1 MISKP
6 CVVDFWRN
14 DIPVAPPMT
23 LETPNNV
30 DFEIPLRSI
39 IIQGAREFE
48 TSVSPTDGVLDKV
61 PAQRGWRL
69 TPIIISEPQHGT
81 VKLSTDGESFIY
93 TPLAGFVGQD
103 CFAYA
108 FTNGY
113 QQSVVNNITINCRRG
128 YEYSLKIFRRDIGR
142 TEHRMVIA
150 PAFDFS
156 TLDYLKPV
164 YMVYA
169 AWYYNQYRAV
179 TEGKVTRIKKQR
191 TLIGNT
197 SWNRLFYDDI
207 RAFAPTVLNSGL
219 TMTTKTF
226 FEETLPSG
234 LLEDTAQIFKPKHL
248 AGDVEI
254 ELKLFTETKQ
264 TPIPGSTTGQTLRQL
279 DLDKFTLIKFTAAE
293 RYGIRWPD
301 SGNIQI

>member
-14 DIPVAPPMT
+14 DVPVAPPLT

-30 DFEIPLRSI
+30 VFEIPLRSI
-39 IIQGAREFE
+39 IIQGARDFE
-48 TSVSPTDGVLDKV
+48 TSESPSQGILDKV

-69 TPIIISEPQHGT
+69 TPIIVSEPIHGT
-81 VKLSTDGESFIY
+81 VRLSADKETLLY

-108 FTNGY
+108 VTNGY

-128 YEYSLKIFRRDIGR
+128 YEYSLNVFRRNIER
-142 TEHRMVIA
+142 TQHRMVVA

-156 TLDYLKPV
+156 ESGLPKVYLLE
-164 YMVYA
+164 A
-169 AWYYNQYRAV
+169 HWYYNQYAAV
-179 TEGKVTRIKKQR
+179 ADGKITRIKKKR
-191 TLIGNT
+191 TLIGQT
-197 SWNRLFYDDI
+197 SWNQSFYDQV
-207 RAFAPTVLNSGL
+207 RAFAPTIVNSGL
-219 TMTTKTF
+219 TQTVNSYF
-226 FEETLPSG
+226 DDTLPSG
-234 LLEDTAQIFKPKHL
+234 LLEDTAQVFKPQHL

-254 ELKLFTETKQ
+254 ELKLYTETKE
-264 TPIPGSTTGQTLRQL
+264 TPLLTDIHKTLTQV
-279 DLDKFTLIKFTAAE
+279 DLDKYIEVKFTVRE
-293 RYGIRWPD
+293 RYGIRWTD